1 MYRWDDNISVVPKPN
16 FCSSVDCSIVSRLC
30 PVVKRTVMKIQVP

>member
-1 MYRWDDNISVVPKPN
+1 MYRWYDNINVVPKRN
-16 FCSSVDCSIVSRLC
+16 FCSNVDCSILTRLC